1 MGAKNGMK
9 EEPASSDD
17 EVPLA
22 SRKRKKLTP
31 KEEPQSE
38 GEESEAAVN
47 GNSDEDPDYNE
58 SEDDVPLSKR
68 KVKFVGNLFC
78 LMVC

>member
-1 MGAKNGMK
+1 MGARNGLK

-22 SRKRKKLTP
+22 SRKRKKLIQT

-38 GEESEAAVN
+38 ESDAQN
-47 GNSDEDPDYNE
+47 GRSDDDPDYNGD

-68 KVKFVGNLFC
+68 KVGLSGV
-78 LMVC
+78 